1 MTDVVW
7 HAGIM
12 LAAVFMATFAQVMLK
27 KAANNCYNS
36 ILSEYLNFRVV
47 SAYVIMILTTLMS
60 IYALKVIPLSLGAV
74 LDASSYVFVTF
85 WSWYFFSENVD
96 RYNLLG
102 LGLILLGIGVFFSG

>member
-1 MTDVVW
+1 MNDVVW

-27 KAANNCYNS
+27 TAANNCHNS

-85 WSWYFFSENVD
+85 WGWYFFSENVD

-102 LGLILLGIGVFFSG
+102 LGLILLGIGIFFSG

>member
-1 MTDVVW
+1 
-7 HAGIM
+7 
-12 LAAVFMATFAQVMLK
+12 MASFAQVMLK
-27 KAANNCYNS
+27 KAANNSHNS
-36 ILSEYLNFRVV
+36 ILLSDYLNIRVV

-85 WSWYFFSENVD
+85 WGWYFFSENVD

-102 LGLILLGIGVFFSG
+102 LGLILLGIGIFFSG